1 MVLGDNLPEQQK
13 LEIIRRQLTVGRVL
27 KLFCKFTKPPK
38 EKYLVVANVQPYPIL
53 FLINSEIN
61 AFIKARPHLLQCQVQ
76 IDAASHSFLDH
87 HSYIDCTQANHFT
100 MLDMESQIVQDMGR
114 IKDCLSSEVIKTIIS
129 AVEDSK
135 TLERKHKRW
144 ILNALNGVLG

>member
-27 KLFCKFTKPPK
+27 KLYCKFTKPPK
-38 EKYLVVANVQPYPIL
+38 EKYLVVTNIQPYPIL

-76 IDAASHSFLDH
+76 IDAASHSLLDH
-87 HSYIDCTQANHFT
+87 HSYIDCTEAKHFT
-100 MLDMESQIVQDMGR
+100 MLEMESQIVEDMGR
-114 IKDCLSSEVIKTIIS
+114 LKDCLSNDLIKAMIS
-129 AVEDSK
+129 AVERSV
-135 TLERKHKRW
+135 TLDRKEKRW
-144 ILNALNGVLG
+144 ILASLNSL